1 MLSLLSP
8 DVFETYL
15 KHAQRLD
22 LGLVPQPFGLEGAER
37 LAFQQAWSEWKQ
49 ALVPIQWRAD
59 PAKAEQRIKQA
70 TLGLAPHLTFEHA
83 IWVPR
88 TGLECRW
95 HSPMGM
101 ALAGLK
107 VSTLYYTKE
116 EALPVLTGL
125 SLSCSP
131 LDSVV
136 AWNDREPVELGL
148 PALLLWALHRIDKPA
163 WGPTEEDWK
172 STHSRAEKWNKSSPC
187 LPAALGIHGPLDQW
201 KEWFAAHPQALDALL
216 VLPEVSVDFQTR
228 RQMTMIQELV
238 DWGCLGTPE
247 AWEHFRS
254 TVSNRQKQS
263 PEASEFLVAE
273 AMRLYARV
281 RADRLDRGLPL
292 ATPRRFKPRF

>member
-8 DVFETYL
+8 DVFETYI

-22 LGLVPQPFGLEGAER
+22 LNQIPQPFGLEGAER
-37 LAFQQAWSEWKQ
+37 TAFQQAWSEWKQ
-49 ALVPIQWRAD
+49 ALAEVHWRDD
-59 PAKAEQRIKQA
+59 PAKAEQRIKSA
-70 TLGLAPHLTFEHA
+70 TLDLAPHLTFEHA

-95 HSPMGM
+95 YSPMGM

-107 VSTLYYTKE
+107 VNTLYYTQE

-131 LDSVV
+131 LDCVV
-136 AWNDREPVELGL
+136 GWNDKQPVQIGL
-148 PALLLWALHRIDKPA
+148 PALLLWALYRIDKPG
-163 WGPTEEDWK
+163 WGPSEEDWK
-172 STHSRAEKWNKSSPC
+172 KTYSRAERWRESSPC
-187 LPAALGIHGPLDQW
+187 LPGALGSHGPLEQW
-201 KEWFAAHPQALDALL
+201 KTWFAAHPQALDALL
-216 VLPEVSVDFQTR
+216 VLPEVSVDLRTR

-254 TVSNRQKQS
+254 TVFQRSKKS
-263 PEASEFLVAE
+263 LEASEFLVEE
-273 AMRLYARV
+273 ALELYARV
-281 RADRLDRGLPL
+281 RADLLGRGLPL
-292 ATPRRFKPRF
+292 ATIRRAKPRF